1 MGMYRCSHL
10 VLAMGRYIVDG
21 HNSGLG
27 RCRRVH
33 RLAGRKGSVVLHIY
47 KSSISIFPSRVRD
60 SMSSKAGLNCDRGS
74 KLNVGRLT
82 RTAT

>member
-1 MGMYRCSHL
+1 MYRCSHL

-33 RLAGRKGSVVLHIY
+33 RLAGRKGSVALHIY
-47 KSSISIFPSRVRD
+47 NFHISILPSRVRD
-60 SMSSKAGLNCDRGS
+60 SMSSRARPNCDRGS
-74 KLNVGRLT
+74 KLEAGGLT